1 MGATWDAVVREV
13 LDQARR
19 AAGGGA
25 PLAAAL
31 RAADVGPESGVY
43 SESAVSNWIKG
54 RARPPADVVLA
65 AASLYGLSLD
75 SRIGLAPQ
83 TTVASEATDVEELRL
98 AFQRLEALVHERL
111 APTSEPVSFTTRD
124 VVGVFATRSE
134 AQVAVPV
141 LRTLA
146 TAQHVDAM
154 GIGLNAICQGVS
166 DVTLAELIEN
176 GLTLRC
182 LFLDPDSAAI
192 AAREAEEEQPPGHL
206 ADLTRANMLALGR
219 MRERLSPEARDRV
232 HVRTYDEPVRF
243 SITTIDGTRSLV
255 QPYLP
260 KARGL
265 DAPVLLID
273 SDDAH
278 PHGLFPVF
286 EQIFTETWERARV
299 VDN

>member
-1 MGATWDAVVREV
+1 MSATWDAVVRDV

-31 RAADVGPESGVY
+31 RAADVGPEAGTY

-75 SRIGLAPQ
+75 SRLGLAPQ
-83 TTVASEATDVEELRL
+83 PATDAPAEVDELRA
-98 AFQRLEALVHERL
+98 AFHRLESLVQERL
-111 APTSEPVSFTTRD
+111 SPPVSPEHFGTRD

-134 AQVAVPV
+134 AQAALPM

-146 TAQHVDAM
+146 IAQHVDAM
-154 GIGLNAICQGVS
+154 GLSLNALCQGLS
-166 DVTLAELIEN
+166 DVTLAELVEN
-176 GLTLRC
+176 GLTMRC
-182 LFLDPDSAAI
+182 LFLDPDGAAT
-192 AAREAEEEQPPGHL
+192 AAREAEEDHSPGHL
-206 ADLTRANMLALGR
+206 ADLTRTNMRAI
-219 MRERLSPEARDRV
+219 ERLRRRISSEARDRV
-232 HVRTYDEPVRF
+232 EVRVYDEPLRF
-243 SITTIDGTRSLV
+243 AITTIDASRSLI

-260 KARGL
+260 KLRGL
-265 DAPVLLID
+265 DAPVLLVE

-278 PHGLFPVF
+278 PHGLFPLF
-286 EQIFTETWERARV
+286 EQIFSETWGRARV
-299 VDN
+299 VQD